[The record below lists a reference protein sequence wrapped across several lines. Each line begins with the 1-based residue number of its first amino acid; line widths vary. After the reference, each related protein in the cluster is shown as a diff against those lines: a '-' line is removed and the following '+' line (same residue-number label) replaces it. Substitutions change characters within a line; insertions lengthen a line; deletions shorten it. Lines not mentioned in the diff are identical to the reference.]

1 PRPSRT
7 CARGTSCAWRRT
19 RNDPKRSA
27 RARTSGRASARP
39 RWPRRPSSRRTRGR
53 RTSARSG
60 ASPDGSAAPSD
71 RGWRRAA
78 VSPRP
83 PGWRRSP
90 ADGNAPAR
98 SPRCPRRSRG
108 TRGRRGP
115 TLGRLRRARARWAP
129 GRRSSGCDTSPT
141 IPGASWCP
149 SPSTSQNDFRSD
161 AFAGEELE
169 QDRVLLTAVD
179 DVSLAGSAL
188 QGAERGLDLGQHAAV
203 DHAFLYKALRL
214 LPGQGAD
221 EAAVEVEDPLDVG
234 KVDQLLGAQSRRDV
248 ACDEIRVDVVRFRAA
263 ADPDRRDDRDHAIV
277 RQELDGVGV
286 DPPDVPSPP
295 ARKPMRSPA
304 CPEEPGVLARK
315 ADRLAPVVI
324 DAADDLLVDLTD
336 QHHLDDLDRFLIGHA
351 H

>member
-1 PRPSRT
+1 
-7 CARGTSCAWRRT
+7 
-19 RNDPKRSA
+19 
-27 RARTSGRASARP
+27 
-39 RWPRRPSSRRTRGR
+39 
-53 RTSARSG
+53 
-60 ASPDGSAAPSD
+60 
-71 RGWRRAA
+71 
-78 VSPRP
+78 
-83 PGWRRSP
+83 
-90 ADGNAPAR
+90 
-98 SPRCPRRSRG
+98 
-108 TRGRRGP
+108 
-115 TLGRLRRARARWAP
+115 
-129 GRRSSGCDTSPT
+129 GCDTSPT

-179 DVSLAGSAL
+179 DVSLASSAL

-248 ACDEIRVDVVRFRAA
+248 ARDEIRVDVVRLPAA
-263 ADPDRRDDRDHAIV
+263 ADPDRRDDRDHATV
-277 RQELDGVGV
+277 RRELDGVGV
-286 DPPDVPSPP
+286 APLPLPHEPDVDFL
-295 ARKPMRSPA
+295 AGRKPMRSPA

-351 H
+351 HAADEARLLAEPDHQGADLPGAAVGDDPHGGDPAE